1 MRRSCHAF
9 TLAELLVSIAVLTL
23 LVFIAGRMVTSAT
36 NVATQGNKRMES
48 DSQVR
53 LVLDRMAVDFSQM
66 IRRTDVDCYVKSN
79 LNPEA
84 GNDRIALFSTVTGYY
99 PSTGSP
105 SPISLV
111 AYRINADPT
120 SASLNRMERMGKGL
134 VWAGVSTTDKPIIY
148 GLQAIYSNWTA
159 ATSATTVDPDYELI
173 GPQIFR
179 FEYSYLL
186 KTGLISD
193 SPGPPGLR
201 DVTAISVSVAAID
214 QKSRVLMS
222 DLQLSTLSGRLKD
235 FDAAQPIRDLRA
247 SWEVTLNG
255 ITDMPRAAIGGIR
268 VYQRYFYLT
277 PSK

>member
-23 LVFIAGRMVTSAT
+23 LVFIASRMVTSAT
-36 NVATQGNKRMES
+36 NVTTQGNKRMES

-79 LNPEA
+79 LDPET

-111 AYRINADPT
+111 AYRINGDPT
-120 SASLNRMERMGKGL
+120 SASLNKMQRMGKGL

-148 GLQAIYSNWTA
+148 GLQAIYNNWPA

-193 SPGPPGLR
+193 SPGAPGLR

-214 QKSRVLMS
+214 PKSRVLMS
-222 DLQLSTLSGRLKD
+222 DSQLSTLSGRLKD
-235 FDAAQPIRDLRA
+235 FDAAQPIHDLRA
-247 SWEVTLNG
+247 SWQVVLNG
-255 ITDMPRAAIGGIR
+255 ITDMPRAAIAGVR

>member
-23 LVFIAGRMVTSAT
+23 LVFIASRMVTSAT

-66 IRRTDVDCYVKSN
+66 IRRTDVDCYAKSN
-79 LNPEA
+79 LDPET

-120 SASLNRMERMGKGL
+120 SHL
-134 VWAGVSTTDKPIIY
+134 
-148 GLQAIYSNWTA
+148 
-159 ATSATTVDPDYELI
+159 
-173 GPQIFR
+173 
-179 FEYSYLL
+179 
-186 KTGLISD
+186 
-193 SPGPPGLR
+193 
-201 DVTAISVSVAAID
+201 
-214 QKSRVLMS
+214 
-222 DLQLSTLSGRLKD
+222 
-235 FDAAQPIRDLRA
+235 
-247 SWEVTLNG
+247 
-255 ITDMPRAAIGGIR
+255 
-268 VYQRYFYLT
+268 
-277 PSK
+277 